1 MNVLF
6 YGGSGILCGEKAI
19 GAPDARAEWSKCCME
34 FGEMISQEVK
44 TNPRY
49 NDLET

>member
-1 MNVLF
+1 VEGVAHFVAKKAVSAPEARRKWCKSVL
-6 YGGSGILCGEKAI
+6 
-19 GAPDARAEWSKCCME
+19 E

-49 NDLET
+49 TPIRRI

>member
-1 MNVLF
+1 MEGVAHF
-6 YGGSGILCGEKAI
+6 VAKKAL
-19 GAPDARAEWSKCCME
+19 GAPDARAEWGKCVKE

-49 NDLET
+49 TSIRRI